1 MTHTKLC
8 TSHVVFNWLFC
19 LRWKN
24 LQLAMDDRYKQI
36 RDTPKSTI
44 NNSNG
49 TSPASHSEASTSLLL
64 SGSVDLPWKRE
75 TTPNKVPFYIK

>member
-1 MTHTKLC
+1 MC
-8 TSHVVFNWLFC
+8 ILFI
-19 LRWKN
+19 RWKI

-36 RDTPKSTI
+36 RDTGKNTI

-64 SGSVDLPWKRE
+64 SGSVEPPWKRE
-75 TTPNKVPFYIK
+75 ITPNKVPYYIK